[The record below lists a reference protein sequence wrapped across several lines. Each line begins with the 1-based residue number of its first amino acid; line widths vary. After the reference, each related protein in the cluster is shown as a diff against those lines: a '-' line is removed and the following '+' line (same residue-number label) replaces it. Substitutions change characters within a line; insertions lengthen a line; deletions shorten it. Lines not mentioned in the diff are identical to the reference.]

1 MSFYLKFLL
10 IALSFQVNRMINNK
24 ELISHKILEQF
35 SHYNEEK
42 IFNNSFIDFINYK
55 IYHIDKD
62 NIIHKNRKNNNF
74 QLTWKLN
81 GKEVNISCINESCSD
96 FGLSQHKVISFDF
109 DRLLSNNGG
118 IFAYIMI
125 VYGFFSLKRGYIYIN
140 LSFIFYGSFSFLL
153 FIREICQLFEITGNL
168 GTLHKCSETIVYLVF
183 YSTLIISILYG
194 FVCHFSKNLKF
205 ISLGFIEGIFISK
218 ILFYL
223 LVTLKIIIN
232 NLLLHYLMLLLFC
245 SFAIMVVFVYLQNK
259 YSKFSIINI
268 SLIGGFGIIFGTNII
283 NGGLPFIP
291 YLILL
296 SKYKENELF
305 KKILD
310 KNIAGF
316 YISFLLI
323 LLFCGIFWNN
333 SSYNKLKSKKEK
345 SK

>member
-1 MSFYLKFLL
+1 MSFYLKFLIITL
-10 IALSFQVNRMINNK
+10 LFHFNAMNNNS

-42 IFNNSFIDFINYK
+42 LFNNSFIDFINYK
-55 IYHIDKD
+55 VYYIDKK
-62 NIIHKNRKNNNF
+62 NIIHKDQENNNF
-74 QLTWKLN
+74 QLNWKLN
-81 GKEVNISCINESCSD
+81 GTEIEINCFNESCLP
-96 FGLSQHKVISFDF
+96 FGLPQHKVISFDL

-118 IFAYIMI
+118 IFAYII
-125 VYGFFSLKRGYIYIN
+125 ILYGFFSLKRGYIYIN

-153 FIREICQLFEITGNL
+153 FIIEICQLFEITGNL
-168 GTLHKCSETIVYLVF
+168 GTLHKSSETIVYLVF

-245 SFAIMVVFVYLQNK
+245 SFAIMIVFVYLQNK